1 MNIVHVM
8 SLILKVI
15 IKCGYHV
22 LYNPND
28 GIHITPVISYT
39 VVVMSSK
46 RGCDDICSGRD
57 VSFNVFQ
64 VRYRAGLVIHTVW
77 VSSIY
82 ITYDVINRVCAMT

>member
-8 SLILKVI
+8 SLIVKVV

-28 GIHITPVISYT
+28 GIPITPVISYT

-46 RGCDDICSGRD
+46 E
-57 VSFNVFQ
+57 
-64 VRYRAGLVIHTVW
+64 
-77 VSSIY
+77 
-82 ITYDVINRVCAMT
+82 RV

>member
-8 SLILKVI
+8 SLIVKVV

-22 LYNPND
+22 LYYPND

-39 VVVMSSK
+39 VGVMSLK
-46 RGCDDICSGRD
+46 RGCDDIWSGRD
-57 VSFNVFQ
+57 VSFNVFL

-77 VSSIY
+77 VTSY
-82 ITYDVINRVCAMT
+82 IIHMMS